1 MKKEGLIV
9 KSNQVIEA
17 GYELTTSEQRLI
29 LSAIEQIPKG
39 VHVSSKTI
47 YQVNASDFV
56 RLFGVHEK
64 TAYRDLKEAAGKL
77 YERSI
82 VIRTKEKTTRI
93 RWLQMLEVKNPYFE
107 DVIRDSEWQSVLVMF
122 SEAVTPL
129 LSDLKSEFTKYLA
142 SDLKGLS
149 SSYAIRFYELIK
161 QYESIGSREIAIIDL
176 RFMLCLQ
183 DKYPLFGNLQQRIID
198 PAIKEINEK
207 TPMQVQYEFRKT
219 GRKVTHIKLKF
230 KEKPKQAQIAT
241 ETLKATSDSLNTIK
255 PLTEPQIAKYSM
267 ILCKL
272 GSISDLAGTMDY
284 PTFANWLGN
293 ILREPKNSNQE
304 TVKRVFKTLRTE
316 TDYNSKT

>member
-56 RLFGVHEK
+56 RLFDVHEK

-219 GRKVTHIKLKF
+219 GRKITHIKLKF
-230 KEKPKQAQIAT
+230 KPKEKNSDK
-241 ETLKATSDSLNTIK
+241 TLKTAPNSVETIK
-255 PLTEPQIAKYSM
+255 PLTEPQIAKYSA
-267 ILCKL
+267 ILSKL
-272 GSISDLAGTMDY
+272 GSISDLSNFPDY

-293 ILREPKNSNQE
+293 ILRDPKNSNQE
-304 TVKRVFKTLRTE
+304 TVKRVFKALRTE